1 MNDVLQARVELFYF
15 RTSIFKLFLKK
26 KFMYKGE
33 RFFNNHIIICVVLLG
48 VLLVSSC
55 KLGKKVPYFTD
66 IPDSTG
72 HPLVQKKLVYSEPTI
87 KVNDILGITI
97 QTMDQA
103 GAASFNGATEGASTT
118 AQGTGYLV
126 DNKGEVELPLMGRLK
141 VVGLTTIQARD
152 LIRDS
157 ATHYFV
163 NPAVNVRFLNYVVTV
178 LGDVAS
184 PGTYT
189 IQSERISILDA
200 LGMAGDLSITAKR
213 ENIMLIREENGEKIF
228 MRVNLNNSDLVS
240 SPYFY
245 LRTGDVLIVEP
256 NKAKA
261 KNATLDATRDRY
273 IAYVLSS
280 VSIFISVI
288 TLIRLLNN

>member
-1 MNDVLQARVELFYF
+1 
-15 RTSIFKLFLKK
+15 
-26 KFMYKGE
+26 MYKGE
-33 RFFNNHIIICVVLLG
+33 RFFNNHIVICVMLLCA
-48 VLLVSSC
+48 LLVSSC

-72 HPLVQKKLVYSEPTI
+72 HPLVQRKLVYSEPTI

-97 QTMDQA
+97 QTMDQV
-103 GAASFNGATEGASTT
+103 GAASFNSGASEGASTT
-118 AQGTGYLV
+118 TQGIGYLV

-141 VVGLTTIQARD
+141 VAGLTTIQARE

-178 LGDVAS
+178 LGDVGN

-189 IQSERISILDA
+189 VQSERISILDA
-200 LGMAGDLSITAKR
+200 LGMAGDLSISAKR

-228 MRVNLNNSDLVS
+228 MRVNLNSSDLVS

-245 LRTGDVLIVEP
+245 LRTGDVLIAEP

-261 KNATLDATRDRY
+261 KSATLDATRDKY
-273 IAYVLSS
+273 IAYALSS
-280 VSIFISVI
+280 VSIIISVV
-288 TLIRLLNN
+288 TLVRLLNN

>member
-1 MNDVLQARVELFYF
+1 
-15 RTSIFKLFLKK
+15 
-26 KFMYKGE
+26 MYKGE
-33 RFFNNHIIICVVLLG
+33 RLFNNHIIVCVILLCA
-48 VLLVSSC
+48 VSVSSC
-55 KLGKKVPYFTD
+55 KLGKKVPYFID
-66 IPDSTG
+66 IPDTTG
-72 HPLVQKKLVYSEPTI
+72 HPLVQKKLDYSEPKI

-97 QTMDQA
+97 QTMDP
-103 GAASFNGATEGASTT
+103 SSTAFSGNT
-118 AQGTGYLV
+118 GDVAPKSGAQGTGYLV
-126 DNKGEVELPLMGRLK
+126 DNKGEVELPMMGRLK
-141 VVGLTTIQARD
+141 LAGMTTIEARE

-157 ATHYFV
+157 AKHYFV

-189 IQSERISILDA
+189 VQSERFSILDA
-200 LGMAGDLSITAKR
+200 LGMAGDLAITAKR
-213 ENIMLIREENGEKIF
+213 ENIMLIREENGEKMF
-228 MRVNLNNSDLVS
+228 MRVDLNRSDLVS

-280 VSIFISVI
+280 VSIVISVI
-288 TLIRLLNN
+288 TLVRLLNN